1 MQEKSKLDE
10 LLENAQGALN
20 EDEIE
25 VYGAEEGE
33 AEDMDMGYEDDAEAV
48 DLDAEEGEA
57 EAEAG
62 DDADLDELID
72 QLKGIVDELEA
83 MEDDLG
89 AGDEEVSLDFDDE
102 DEGEEEEVEEAK
114 CGSTD
119 EAVEESSCDEE
130 VEELDEATKAVKA
143 SDAGDVAAEG
153 GKATGPESKEGG
165 SAAKAD
171 AAKVEADDEKAIE
184 DTVKAIAG
192 SAPAKDTSDAAGE
205 GQSVDV
211 KKTNPAIAATGEGI
225 VKVENVE
232 VDLSKEIAAIV
243 SMDSTLSESAQ
254 KKTAKLFENAVN
266 KKVGKINDEL
276 SAQYTE
282 LFESRVAEFEAQLV
296 EKVDQYLDYVVENY
310 MKDNALAIE
319 EGLKVRVSSSFL
331 EGLGNLFKEHYVSV
345 PEGKVDLVE
354 SLEAEIEQA
363 EAKNNELY
371 EHAIKL
377 RRENVELR
385 KDRAF
390 RKLAEGMSAVEV
402 SKFKALT
409 EGVEYKNQKQFVK
422 AIEAVKATH
431 FVTESVA
438 TPEPQEFETLA
449 EDTKTN
455 SMDKY
460 VSAIRKLK

>member
-1 MQEKSKLDE
+1 MQEKSKIDE

-33 AEDMDMGYEDDAEAV
+33 AEDMDMGYKDDAGAV
-48 DLDAEEGEA
+48 DLDAEEAEA

-89 AGDEEVSLDFDDE
+89 AGDEEVSLDFDDK
-102 DEGEEEEVEEAK
+102 DEGEEEVEEAK

-119 EAVEESSCDEE
+119 EAIEE

-153 GKATGPESKEGG
+153 GKATGPESKQGG

-205 GQSVDV
+205 GQSIDV

-331 EGLGNLFKEHYVSV
+331 EGLGSLFKEHYVSV

-354 SLEAEIEQA
+354 SLESEIEQA
-363 EAKNNELY
+363 ESKNNELY

>member
-1 MQEKSKLDE
+1 MQNKSKLDE

-119 EAVEESSCDEE
+119 EAIEE

-165 SAAKAD
+165 SAGKAD